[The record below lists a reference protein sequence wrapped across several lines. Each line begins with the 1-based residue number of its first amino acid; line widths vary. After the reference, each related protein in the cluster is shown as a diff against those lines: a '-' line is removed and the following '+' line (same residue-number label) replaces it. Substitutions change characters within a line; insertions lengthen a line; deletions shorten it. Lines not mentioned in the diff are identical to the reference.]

1 MIVSFFTFLHYIVQF
16 ACLEYNIFMEKVND
30 LSPVVKWAG
39 GKEQEL
45 KYILPNVP
53 DNFVRFIEPFVG
65 GGAVYFSMRNKD
77 MLINDKSVELTS
89 LYNNIKYKNKSFVS
103 NLQSIQEAWVGLEN
117 VLDNNIEFF
126 NVVYSKYKL
135 NKIDKDKLITNIEHF
150 INDNKTEFKSLLNTN
165 LLEHYDIFEK
175 ELLRNISAKLIRMK
189 DLEDKKGNL
198 PAKDIYDNFEC
209 GLKGSFYMFIRTL
222 YNKYDKSEYFYFI
235 REYCYSSMFRYNSNG
250 EFNVPY
256 GGISYNRKN
265 FQRKIDY
272 IKSKE
277 LQTHFVNTDIYNLDF
292 EEFLNK
298 IKLTKND
305 FIFLDPPYDTDF
317 SSYVNNTFDK
327 QDQERL
333 ADYLINKCPAKFM
346 LVIKNTDF
354 ILSLY
359 DKKGLYIT
367 SFDKTYMVSF
377 KGRNNRDC
385 EHLLITNY
393 PINNEIKKNSNV
405 AALKPNKKKQLQYA

>member
-1 MIVSFFTFLHYIVQF
+1 
-16 ACLEYNIFMEKVND
+16 MEKVND
-30 LSPVVKWAG
+30 LSPIVKWAG

-65 GGAVYFSMRNKD
+65 GGAVYFSMGNKNK
-77 MLINDKSVELTS
+77 LINDKSVELTT
-89 LYNNIKYKNKSFVS
+89 LYNNIKYKNKDFISR
-103 NLQSIQEAWVGLEN
+103 LQSLQDAWVGLESI
-117 VLDNNIEFF
+117 LDNNIDVF
-126 NVVYSKYKL
+126 NTTYLKYKA
-135 NKIDKDKLITNIEHF
+135 NKIAKEDLIKNIELF
-150 INDNKTEFKSLLNTN
+150 INDNKTAFKQLLNAE
-165 LLEHYDIFEK
+165 LLKHYGIFEK
-175 ELLRNISAKLIRMK
+175 ELLRNISAKLVRMK
-189 DLEDKKGNL
+189 DLEEKKGNL
-198 PAKDIYDNFEC
+198 PEKDIYDNFEC
-209 GLKGSFYMFIRTL
+209 ALKGSFYMFIRAL
-222 YNKYDKSEYFYFI
+222 YNKYDNSEYFYFI

-277 LQTHFVNTDIYNLDF
+277 LQSHFVNTDIYNLDF
-292 EEFLNK
+292 EEFLDK

-333 ADYLINKCPAKFM
+333 ANYLINKCPAKFM
-346 LVIKNTDF
+346 LVIKNTEF
-354 ILSLY
+354 ISDLY
-359 DKKGLYIT
+359 SDKGLYIT

-393 PINNEIKKNSNV
+393 PIGEEVKKTSNV
-405 AALKPNKKKQLQYA
+405 AVLKQNKKKQLQYA

>member
-1 MIVSFFTFLHYIVQF
+1 
-16 ACLEYNIFMEKVND
+16 MEKVND
-30 LSPVVKWAG
+30 LSPVIKWAG

-65 GGAVYFSMRNKD
+65 GGAVYFSMKNKD
-77 MLINDKSVELTS
+77 MLINDKSAELTS

-103 NLQSIQEAWVGLEN
+103 NLQSLQVAWVGLEK

-135 NKIDKDKLITNIEHF
+135 NKIDKDKLNTNIEHF

-165 LLEHYDIFEK
+165 LLVHYDIFEK

-198 PAKDIYDNFEC
+198 SAKDIYDNFEC

-222 YNKYDKSEYFYFI
+222 YNKYDNSEYFYFI

-292 EEFLNK
+292 EEFLDK

-354 ILSLY
+354 ILNLY

-393 PINNEIKKNSNV
+393 PINNEIKKSGTV
-405 AALKPNKKKQLQYA
+405 TALKPNKKKQLQYA

>member
-1 MIVSFFTFLHYIVQF
+1 
-16 ACLEYNIFMEKVND
+16 MEKVND
-30 LSPVVKWAG
+30 LSPVIKWAG

-53 DNFVRFIEPFVG
+53 SNFVRFIEPFVG
-65 GGAVYFSMRNKD
+65 GGAVYFSMKNKD
-77 MLINDKSVELTS
+77 MLINDKSIELTS

-103 NLQSIQEAWVGLEN
+103 NLQSLQVAWVGLEK

-165 LLEHYDIFEK
+165 LLVHYDIFEK

-222 YNKYDKSEYFYFI
+222 YNKYDNSEYFYFI

-292 EEFLNK
+292 EEFLDK

-354 ILSLY
+354 ILNLY

-393 PINNEIKKNSNV
+393 PINNEIKKSGTV
-405 AALKPNKKKQLQYA
+405 TALKSNKKKQLQYA

>member
-1 MIVSFFTFLHYIVQF
+1 M
-16 ACLEYNIFMEKVND
+16 
-30 LSPVVKWAG
+30 SPIVKWAG

-53 DNFVRFIEPFVG
+53 DSFVRFIEPFVG
-65 GGAVYFSMRNKD
+65 GGAVYFSMKNKN
-77 MLINDKSVELTS
+77 MLINDKSIELTS

-103 NLQSIQEAWVGLEN
+103 NLQSLQVAWVGLEKI
-117 VLDNNIEFF
+117 LDNNIEFF

-165 LLEHYDIFEK
+165 LLVHYDIFEK

-222 YNKYDKSEYFYFI
+222 YNKYDNSEYFYFI

-292 EEFLNK
+292 EEFLDK

-333 ADYLINKCPAKFM
+333 ADYLINKCSAKFM

-354 ILSLY
+354 ILNLY

-393 PINNEIKKNSNV
+393 SIDNELKKNSPV

>member
-1 MIVSFFTFLHYIVQF
+1 M
-16 ACLEYNIFMEKVND
+16 
-30 LSPVVKWAG
+30 SPIVKWAG

-53 DNFVRFIEPFVG
+53 SNFVRFIEPFVG
-65 GGAVYFSMRNKD
+65 GGAVYFSMKNKD

-89 LYNNIKYKNKSFVS
+89 LYNNIKYKNKSFVR
-103 NLQSIQEAWVGLEN
+103 NLQTLQDVWIGLEN
-117 VLDNNIEFF
+117 ILDCNIAFF
-126 NVVYSKYKL
+126 NTVYSKYKL
-135 NKIDKDKLITNIEHF
+135 NKIDKNKLIANIEHF
-150 INDNKTEFKSLLNTN
+150 INENKTEFKRLLNSN
-165 LLEHYDIFEK
+165 LLKHYDIFEK
-175 ELLRNISAKLIRMK
+175 ELLRNISAKLVRMK
-189 DLEDKKGNL
+189 NLEEKKGKL
-198 PAKDIYDNFEC
+198 SEKDIYDNFEC
-209 GLKGSFYMFIRTL
+209 ALKGSFYMFIRAL
-222 YNKYDKSEYFYFI
+222 YNKYDNSEYFYFI

-277 LQTHFVNTDIYNLDF
+277 LQSHFVNTDIYNLDF
-292 EEFLNK
+292 EEFLDK

-317 SSYVNNTFDK
+317 SSYVNNAFDR

-333 ADYLINKCPAKFM
+333 ANYLINKCPAKFM

-354 ILSLY
+354 ISDLY
-359 DKKGLYIT
+359 SNKGLYIT

-385 EHLLITNY
+385 KHLLITNY
-393 PINNEIKKNSNV
+393 PIEKEVKETSNV
-405 AALKPNKKKQLQYA
+405 AVLKQNKDKQLQYA

>member
-1 MIVSFFTFLHYIVQF
+1 
-16 ACLEYNIFMEKVND
+16 MEKVND
-30 LSPVVKWAG
+30 LSPVIKWAG

-65 GGAVYFSMRNKD
+65 GGAVYFSMKNKD
-77 MLINDKSVELTS
+77 MLINDKSIELTS

-103 NLQSIQEAWVGLEN
+103 NLQSLQVAWVGLEKI
-117 VLDNNIEFF
+117 LDNNIEFF

-150 INDNKTEFKSLLNTN
+150 INDNKTEFKRLLNTN
-165 LLEHYDIFEK
+165 LLVHYDIFEK

-222 YNKYDKSEYFYFI
+222 YNKYDNSEYFYFI

-292 EEFLNK
+292 EEFLDK

-333 ADYLINKCPAKFM
+333 ADYLINKCSAKFM
-346 LVIKNTDF
+346 LVINNTDF
-354 ILSLY
+354 ILNLY

-393 PINNEIKKNSNV
+393 SIDNELKKNSSV

>member
-1 MIVSFFTFLHYIVQF
+1 
-16 ACLEYNIFMEKVND
+16 MEKRNN
-30 LSPVVKWAG
+30 LSPIVKWAG

-45 KYILPNVP
+45 KYILPNIP

-65 GGAVYFSMRNKD
+65 GGAVYFSMGNINK
-77 MLINDKSVELTS
+77 LINDKSDELTT
-89 LYNNIKYKNKSFVS
+89 LYHNIKYNNKDFI
-103 NLQSIQEAWVGLEN
+103 NRLQSLQDAWVGLEN
-117 VLDNNIEFF
+117 ILDNNIEFF
-126 NVVYSKYKL
+126 NTVYSKYKL
-135 NKIDKDKLITNIEHF
+135 NKIDKDKLIANVEHF
-150 INDNKTEFKSLLNTN
+150 INDNKTEFKKLLNPN
-165 LLEHYDIFEK
+165 LLKHYEIFEK
-175 ELLRNISAKLIRMK
+175 ELLRNVSAKLIRMK
-189 DLEDKKGNL
+189 DLEDKKGKL
-198 PAKDIYDNFEC
+198 SEKDIYDNFEC
-209 GLKGSFYMFIRTL
+209 ALKGSFYMFIRAL
-222 YNKYDKSEYFYFI
+222 YNKYDNSEYFYFI

-272 IKSKE
+272 IKSKD
-277 LQTHFVNTDIYNLDF
+277 LQSHFVNTDIYNLDF
-292 EEFLNK
+292 EEFLDK

-327 QDQERL
+327 QDQARL
-333 ADYLINKCPAKFM
+333 ANYLINKCPAKFM

-354 ILSLY
+354 ILNLY
-359 DKKGLYIT
+359 DKKELYIT

-393 PINNEIKKNSNV
+393 PIENEIKKSGTV
-405 AALKPNKKKQLQYA
+405 TALKPNKKKQLQYA

>member
-1 MIVSFFTFLHYIVQF
+1 
-16 ACLEYNIFMEKVND
+16 MEKVND

-53 DNFVRFIEPFVG
+53 SNFVRFIEPFVG
-65 GGAVYFSMRNKD
+65 GGAVYFSMKNKN

-103 NLQSIQEAWVGLEN
+103 NLQALQDAWVGLEN
-117 VLDNNIEFF
+117 ILDNNIEFF
-126 NVVYSKYKL
+126 NTLYSKYKL
-135 NKIDKDKLITNIEHF
+135 NKIDKDKLIINIEHF
-150 INDNKTEFKSLLNTN
+150 INNNKIGFKNLLNSN
-165 LLEHYDIFEK
+165 LLKHHDIFEK
-175 ELLRNISAKLIRMK
+175 ELLRNVSAKLIRMK

-198 PAKDIYDNFEC
+198 PEKDIYDNFEC
-209 GLKGSFYMFIRTL
+209 GLKGSFYMFIRAL
-222 YNKYDKSEYFYFI
+222 YNQYDNSEYFYFI

-292 EEFLNK
+292 EEFLDE

-354 ILSLY
+354 ISDLY
-359 DKKGLYIT
+359 NNKGLYIT

-393 PINNEIKKNSNV
+393 PIGGEIQKSNTV
-405 AALKPNKKKQLQYA
+405 AVLKSNKKKQLQYA

>member
-1 MIVSFFTFLHYIVQF
+1 
-16 ACLEYNIFMEKVND
+16 MEKVND
-30 LSPVVKWAG
+30 LSPVIKWAG

-65 GGAVYFSMRNKD
+65 GGAVYFSMKNKD
-77 MLINDKSVELTS
+77 MLINDKSIELTS

-103 NLQSIQEAWVGLEN
+103 NLQSLQVAWVGLEKI
-117 VLDNNIEFF
+117 LDNNIEFF

-150 INDNKTEFKSLLNTN
+150 INDNKTEFKRLLNTN
-165 LLEHYDIFEK
+165 LLVHYDIFEK

-222 YNKYDKSEYFYFI
+222 YNKYDNSEYFYFI

-292 EEFLNK
+292 EEFLDK

-354 ILSLY
+354 ILNLY

-393 PINNEIKKNSNV
+393 SIDNELKKNSSV

>member
-1 MIVSFFTFLHYIVQF
+1 
-16 ACLEYNIFMEKVND
+16 MEGSKN
-30 LSPVVKWAG
+30 LSPILKWAG

-53 DNFVRFIEPFVG
+53 SNFVRFIEPFVG
-65 GGAVYFSMRNKD
+65 GGAVYFSMKNKD
-77 MLINDKSVELTS
+77 MLINDKSIELTS

-103 NLQSIQEAWVGLEN
+103 NLQSLQVAWVGLEK

-165 LLEHYDIFEK
+165 LLVHYDIFEK

-222 YNKYDKSEYFYFI
+222 YNKYDNSEYFYFI

-272 IKSKE
+272 IKSNE

-292 EEFLNK
+292 EEFLDK
-298 IKLTKND
+298 IKLAKND

-354 ILSLY
+354 ILNLY

-393 PINNEIKKNSNV
+393 PINNEIKKSGTV
-405 AALKPNKKKQLQYA
+405 TALKPNKKKQLQYA

>member
-1 MIVSFFTFLHYIVQF
+1 
-16 ACLEYNIFMEKVND
+16 MEKGNN

-45 KYILPNVP
+45 KYILPNIP
-53 DNFVRFIEPFVG
+53 NGFVRFIEPFVG
-65 GGAVYFSMRNKD
+65 GGAVYFSIKNKD
-77 MLINDKSVELTS
+77 MLINDKSVELIS
-89 LYNNIKYKNKSFVS
+89 LYNNIKYKNKSFAS
-103 NLQSIQEAWVGLEN
+103 NLQSLQDAWIRLEN

-126 NVVYSKYKL
+126 NTVYSKYKS
-135 NKIDKDKLITNIEHF
+135 NKIDKDKLRVNIEHF
-150 INDNKTEFKSLLNTN
+150 IKDNKTMFKQLLNPE
-165 LLEHYDIFEK
+165 LSKHYYIFEK
-175 ELLRNISAKLIRMK
+175 ELLRNISSKLVRMK
-189 DLEDKKGNL
+189 DLEEKKGNL

-209 GLKGSFYMFIRTL
+209 GLKGSFYMFIRAL
-222 YNKYDKSEYFYFI
+222 YNKYDNSEYFYFI

-272 IKSKE
+272 IKSNE

-292 EEFLNK
+292 EEFLDK

-354 ILSLY
+354 ISNLY

-393 PINNEIKKNSNV
+393 LINNEIKKSDTV
-405 AALKPNKKKQLQYA
+405 TALELNKKKQLQYA

>member
-1 MIVSFFTFLHYIVQF
+1 
-16 ACLEYNIFMEKVND
+16 MEKVND
-30 LSPVVKWAG
+30 LSPIVKWAG

-65 GGAVYFSMRNKD
+65 GGAVYFSMGNKNK
-77 MLINDKSVELTS
+77 LINDKSVELTT
-89 LYNNIKYKNKSFVS
+89 LYNNIKYKNKDFISR
-103 NLQSIQEAWVGLEN
+103 LQSLQDAWTGLECILN
-117 VLDNNIEFF
+117 NNIDVF
-126 NVVYSKYKL
+126 NTTYSKYKA
-135 NKIDKDKLITNIEHF
+135 NKIAKEDLIKNIELF
-150 INDNKTEFKSLLNTN
+150 VNDNKTAFKQLLNPE
-165 LLEHYDIFEK
+165 LLKHYDIFEK
-175 ELLRNISAKLIRMK
+175 ELLRNISAKLVRMK
-189 DLEDKKGNL
+189 DLEEKKGNL
-198 PAKDIYDNFEC
+198 PEKDIYDNFEC
-209 GLKGSFYMFIRTL
+209 ALKGSFYMFIRAL
-222 YNKYDKSEYFYFI
+222 YNKYDNSEYFYFI

-272 IKSKE
+272 VKSKE
-277 LQTHFVNTDIYNLDF
+277 LQSHFVNTDIYNLDF
-292 EEFLNK
+292 EEFLDK

-333 ADYLINKCPAKFM
+333 ANYLINKCPAKFM

-354 ILSLY
+354 ISDLY
-359 DKKGLYIT
+359 SDKGLYIT

-393 PINNEIKKNSNV
+393 PIGEEVNKTNNV
-405 AALKPNKKKQLQYA
+405 AVLKSNKKKQLQYA

>member
-1 MIVSFFTFLHYIVQF
+1 
-16 ACLEYNIFMEKVND
+16 MEKVND
-30 LSPVVKWAG
+30 LSPIVKWAG

-53 DNFVRFIEPFVG
+53 DDFVRFIEPFVG
-65 GGAVYFSMRNKD
+65 GGAVYFSMGNKNK
-77 MLINDKSVELTS
+77 LINDKSVELTT
-89 LYNNIKYKNKSFVS
+89 LYNNIKYKNKDFISR
-103 NLQSIQEAWVGLEN
+103 LQSLQDAWVGLESI
-117 VLDNNIEFF
+117 LDNNIDVF
-126 NVVYSKYKL
+126 NTTYLKYKA
-135 NKIDKDKLITNIEHF
+135 NKIAKEDLIKNIELF
-150 INDNKTEFKSLLNTN
+150 VNDNKTAFKQLLNPK
-165 LLEHYDIFEK
+165 LLKHYDIFEK
-175 ELLRNISAKLIRMK
+175 ELLRNISAKLVRMK
-189 DLEDKKGNL
+189 DLEEKKGNL
-198 PAKDIYDNFEC
+198 PEKDIYDNFEC
-209 GLKGSFYMFIRTL
+209 ALKGSFYMFIRAL
-222 YNKYDKSEYFYFI
+222 YNKYDNSEYFYFI

-277 LQTHFVNTDIYNLDF
+277 LQSHFVNTDIYNLDF
-292 EEFLNK
+292 EEFLDK

-317 SSYVNNTFDK
+317 SSYVNNSFDK
-327 QDQERL
+327 KDQERL
-333 ADYLINKCPAKFM
+333 ANYLINKCLAKFM

-354 ILSLY
+354 ISELY
-359 DKKGLYIT
+359 SNKGLHIN

-385 EHLLITNY
+385 EHLIITNY
-393 PINNEIKKNSNV
+393 PLPSEETAVTSSN
-405 AALKPNKKKQLQYA
+405 LKRKKQLQYA

>member
-1 MIVSFFTFLHYIVQF
+1 M
-16 ACLEYNIFMEKVND
+16 
-30 LSPVVKWAG
+30 SPVVKWAG

-53 DNFVRFIEPFVG
+53 SNFVRFIEPFVG
-65 GGAVYFSMRNKD
+65 GGAVYFSMKNKD
-77 MLINDKSVELTS
+77 MLINDKSIELTS

-103 NLQSIQEAWVGLEN
+103 NLQSLQVAWVGLEK

-165 LLEHYDIFEK
+165 LLVHYDIFEK

-189 DLEDKKGNL
+189 NLEDKKDNL

-222 YNKYDKSEYFYFI
+222 YNKYDNSEYFYFI

-292 EEFLNK
+292 EEFLDK

-317 SSYVNNTFDK
+317 SSYVNNAFDR

-333 ADYLINKCPAKFM
+333 ANYLINKCPAKFM

-354 ILSLY
+354 ISNLY
-359 DKKGLYIT
+359 SNKGLYIT

-385 EHLLITNY
+385 KHLLITNY
-393 PINNEIKKNSNV
+393 PIEEEVKETTNV
-405 AALKPNKKKQLQYA
+405 AVLKQNKDKQLQYA

>member
-1 MIVSFFTFLHYIVQF
+1 M
-16 ACLEYNIFMEKVND
+16 
-30 LSPVVKWAG
+30 SPIVKWAG

-53 DNFVRFIEPFVG
+53 DSFVRFIEPFVG
-65 GGAVYFSMRNKD
+65 GGAVYFSMKNKN

-89 LYNNIKYKNKSFVS
+89 LYNNIKYKNESFVS
-103 NLQSIQEAWVGLEN
+103 NLQALQNAWVSLEN
-117 VLDNNIEFF
+117 ILDNNIEFF
-126 NVVYSKYKL
+126 NTVYLKYKL
-135 NKIDKDKLITNIEHF
+135 NKIDKDKLIVNIERF
-150 INDNKTEFKSLLNTN
+150 INNNKTKFKSLLNSN

-189 DLEDKKGNL
+189 DLEEKKGNL
-198 PAKDIYDNFEC
+198 PEKDIYDNFEC
-209 GLKGSFYMFIRTL
+209 ALKGSFYMFIRAL
-222 YNKYDKSEYFYFI
+222 YNKYDNSEYFYFI

-277 LQTHFVNTDIYNLDF
+277 LQSHFVNTDIYNLDF
-292 EEFLNK
+292 EEFLDK

-305 FIFLDPPYDTDF
+305 FIFLDPPYDTNF
-317 SSYVNNTFDK
+317 SSYVNNAFDR

-333 ADYLINKCPAKFM
+333 ANYLINKCPAKFM

-354 ILSLY
+354 ISDLY
-359 DKKGLYIT
+359 SNKGLYIT

-385 EHLLITNY
+385 KHLLITNY
-393 PINNEIKKNSNV
+393 PIEKEVKETSNV
-405 AALKPNKKKQLQYA
+405 AVLKQNKDKQLQYA

>member
-1 MIVSFFTFLHYIVQF
+1 
-16 ACLEYNIFMEKVND
+16 MEKGNN
-30 LSPVVKWAG
+30 LSPIVKWAG

-65 GGAVYFSMRNKD
+65 GGAVYFSMGNINK
-77 MLINDKSVELTS
+77 LINDKSDELTT
-89 LYNNIKYKNKSFVS
+89 LYHNIKYNNKDFI
-103 NLQSIQEAWVGLEN
+103 NRLQSLQDAWIGLESI
-117 VLDNNIEFF
+117 LDNNIAFF
-126 NVVYSKYKL
+126 NETYSQYRL
-135 NKIDKDKLITNIEHF
+135 NKISKDELIKSIEQF
-150 INDNKTEFKSLLNTN
+150 VNGNKTSFAYLLNSE
-165 LLEHYDIFEK
+165 LLKHYDIFEK
-175 ELLRNISAKLIRMK
+175 ELLRNITAKLVRMK
-189 DLEDKKGNL
+189 DLEEKKGNL
-198 PAKDIYDNFEC
+198 PEKDIYDNFEC
-209 GLKGSFYMFIRTL
+209 ALKGSFYMFIRTL
-222 YNKYDKSEYFYFI
+222 YNKYDNSEYFYFI

-277 LQTHFVNTDIYNLDF
+277 LQSHFVNTDIYNLDF
-292 EEFLNK
+292 EEFLDK

-333 ADYLINKCPAKFM
+333 ANYLINKCPAKFM

-354 ILSLY
+354 ISDLY
-359 DKKGLYIT
+359 SNKGLYIT

-393 PINNEIKKNSNV
+393 PIDNEIKKSGTV
-405 AALKPNKKKQLQYA
+405 TALKPNKKKQLQYA

>member
-1 MIVSFFTFLHYIVQF
+1 
-16 ACLEYNIFMEKVND
+16 MEKVND

-53 DNFVRFIEPFVG
+53 DSFVRFIEPFVG
-65 GGAVYFSMRNKD
+65 GGAVYFSMKNKN

-89 LYNNIKYKNKSFVS
+89 LYNNIKYKNESFVS
-103 NLQSIQEAWVGLEN
+103 NLQALQNAWVSLEN
-117 VLDNNIEFF
+117 ILDNNIEFF
-126 NVVYSKYKL
+126 NTVYLKYKL
-135 NKIDKDKLITNIEHF
+135 NKIDKDKLIVNIERF
-150 INDNKTEFKSLLNTN
+150 INNNKTEFKSLLNSN
-165 LLEHYDIFEK
+165 LLKNYDIFEK
-175 ELLRNISAKLIRMK
+175 ELLRNVSAKLIRMK
-189 DLEDKKGNL
+189 DLEGKKGNL
-198 PAKDIYDNFEC
+198 PEKDIYDNFEC
-209 GLKGSFYMFIRTL
+209 GLKGSFYMFIRAL
-222 YNKYDKSEYFYFI
+222 YNKYDNSEYFYFI

-354 ILSLY
+354 ISNLY

-393 PINNEIKKNSNV
+393 PINNEIKKSDTV
-405 AALKPNKKKQLQYA
+405 TALELNKKKQLQYA

>member
-1 MIVSFFTFLHYIVQF
+1 
-16 ACLEYNIFMEKVND
+16 MEKVNE
-30 LSPVVKWAG
+30 LSPIVKWAG

-65 GGAVYFSMRNKD
+65 GGAVYFSIRNKNK
-77 MLINDKSVELTS
+77 LINDKSVELTT
-89 LYNNIKYKNKSFVS
+89 LYNNIKYKNKDFITR
-103 NLQSIQEAWVGLEN
+103 LQSLQDAWIGLESI
-117 VLDNNIEFF
+117 LDNSIDVF
-126 NVVYSKYKL
+126 NTTYSKYKV
-135 NKIDKDKLITNIEHF
+135 NKIAKEDLIKNIELF
-150 INDNKTEFKSLLNTN
+150 INDNKTAFKQLLNPE
-165 LLEHYDIFEK
+165 LLKHYDIFEK
-175 ELLRNISAKLIRMK
+175 ELLRNISAKLVRMK
-189 DLEDKKGNL
+189 DLEEKKGNL
-198 PAKDIYDNFEC
+198 LEKDIHDNFEC
-209 GLKGSFYMFIRTL
+209 ALKGSFYMFIRAL
-222 YNKYDKSEYFYFI
+222 YNKYDNSEYFYFI

-277 LQTHFVNTDIYNLDF
+277 LQSHFANTDIYNLDF
-292 EEFLNK
+292 EEFLDK

-333 ADYLINKCPAKFM
+333 ANYLINKCPAKFM
-346 LVIKNTDF
+346 LVIKNTEF
-354 ILSLY
+354 ISNLY
-359 DKKGLYIT
+359 SSKGLYIT
-367 SFDKTYMVSF
+367 SFDKTYMVNF
-377 KGRNNRDC
+377 NGRNNRDC

-393 PINNEIKKNSNV
+393 PIGEEVKKISNV
-405 AALKPNKKKQLQYA
+405 AVLKQNKEKQLQYA

>member
-1 MIVSFFTFLHYIVQF
+1 MYLHVI
-16 ACLEYNIFMEKVND
+16 AIGLCLDYNLFMEKVKD
-30 LSPVVKWAG
+30 LSPIVKWAG

-65 GGAVYFSMRNKD
+65 GGAVYFSMKNKD

-89 LYNNIKYKNKSFVS
+89 LYNNIKYKNKSFVR
-103 NLQSIQEAWVGLEN
+103 NLQALQDVWIGLEN
-117 VLDNNIEFF
+117 ILDCNIEFF
-126 NVVYSKYKL
+126 NTVYSKYKL
-135 NKIDKDKLITNIEHF
+135 NKIDKNKLIANIEHF
-150 INDNKTEFKSLLNTN
+150 INENNTEFKRLLNSN
-165 LLEHYDIFEK
+165 LLKHYDIFEK
-175 ELLRNISAKLIRMK
+175 ELLRNISAKLVRMK

-222 YNKYDKSEYFYFI
+222 YNKYDNSEYFYFI

-256 GGISYNRKN
+256 GGISYNRKI

-277 LQTHFVNTDIYNLDF
+277 LQSHFVNTDIYNLDF
-292 EEFLNK
+292 EEFLDK

-317 SSYVNNTFDK
+317 SSYVNNAFDR

-333 ADYLINKCPAKFM
+333 ANYLINKCPAKFM

-354 ILSLY
+354 ISDLY
-359 DKKGLYIT
+359 SNKGLYIT

-385 EHLLITNY
+385 KHLLITNY
-393 PINNEIKKNSNV
+393 PIEKKVNETSNV
-405 AALKPNKKKQLQYA
+405 AVLKQNKDKQLQYA

>member
-1 MIVSFFTFLHYIVQF
+1 
-16 ACLEYNIFMEKVND
+16 MEKVKD
-30 LSPVVKWAG
+30 LSPIVKWAG

-53 DNFVRFIEPFVG
+53 DGFIRFIEPFVG
-65 GGAVYFSMRNKD
+65 GGAVYFSMKNKD
-77 MLINDKSVELTS
+77 MLINDKSIELTS

-103 NLQSIQEAWVGLEN
+103 NLQSLQVAWVGLEKI
-117 VLDNNIEFF
+117 LDNNIEFF
-126 NVVYSKYKL
+126 NVIYSKYKL

-165 LLEHYDIFEK
+165 LLVHYDIFEK

-222 YNKYDKSEYFYFI
+222 HNKYDNSEYFYFI

-292 EEFLNK
+292 EEFLDK

-354 ILSLY
+354 ILNLY

-393 PINNEIKKNSNV
+393 SIDNELKKNSPV

>member
-1 MIVSFFTFLHYIVQF
+1 
-16 ACLEYNIFMEKVND
+16 MEKVND
-30 LSPVVKWAG
+30 LSPVVKWTG

-45 KYILPNVP
+45 KYILPNIP
-53 DNFVRFIEPFVG
+53 SNFVRFIEPFIG
-65 GGAVYFSMRNKD
+65 GGAVYFSMKNKD
-77 MLINDKSVELTS
+77 MLINDKSAELTS
-89 LYNNIKYKNKSFVS
+89 LYNNIKYKNKNFVS
-103 NLQSIQEAWVGLEN
+103 DLQSLQDAWIGLEN
-117 VLDNNIEFF
+117 ILNNNIEFF
-126 NVVYSKYKL
+126 NAVYSKYKS
-135 NKIDKDKLITNIEHF
+135 NKIDKDKLIANFEHF
-150 INDNKTEFKSLLNTN
+150 INDNKVEFKSLLNSN
-165 LLEHYDIFEK
+165 LLKHYDIFEK
-175 ELLRNISAKLIRMK
+175 ELLRNVSAKLIRMK

-198 PAKDIYDNFEC
+198 PQKDIYDNFEC
-209 GLKGSFYMFIRTL
+209 GLKGSFYMFIRAL
-222 YNKYDKSEYFYFI
+222 YNKYDNSEYFYFI

-277 LQTHFVNTDIYNLDF
+277 LQAHFVNTDIYNLDF
-292 EEFLNK
+292 EEFLDE

-354 ILSLY
+354 ISNLY

-393 PINNEIKKNSNV
+393 PIDNEIKRSGTV
-405 AALKPNKKKQLQYA
+405 ATLKPNKKKQLQYA

>member
-1 MIVSFFTFLHYIVQF
+1 
-16 ACLEYNIFMEKVND
+16 MEKVNY
-30 LSPVVKWAG
+30 LSPIVKWAG

-65 GGAVYFSMRNKD
+65 GGAVYFSMGNKNK
-77 MLINDKSVELTS
+77 LINDKSVELTT
-89 LYNNIKYKNKSFVS
+89 LYNNIKYKNKDFITR
-103 NLQSIQEAWVGLEN
+103 LQSLQDAWIGLESI
-117 VLDNNIEFF
+117 LDDNIDVF
-126 NVVYSKYKL
+126 NTTYSKYKA
-135 NKIDKDKLITNIEHF
+135 NKIAKEDLIKNIELF
-150 INDNKTEFKSLLNTN
+150 VNDNKKAFKQLLNAE
-165 LLEHYDIFEK
+165 LLKHYGIFEK
-175 ELLRNISAKLIRMK
+175 ELLRNISAKLVRMK
-189 DLEDKKGNL
+189 DLEEKKGNL
-198 PAKDIYDNFEC
+198 PEKDIYDNFEC
-209 GLKGSFYMFIRTL
+209 ALKGSFYMFIRAL
-222 YNKYDKSEYFYFI
+222 YNKYDNSEYFYFI

-277 LQTHFVNTDIYNLDF
+277 LQSHFVNTDIYNLDF
-292 EEFLNK
+292 EEFLDK

-327 QDQERL
+327 HDQERL
-333 ADYLINKCPAKFM
+333 ANYLINKCSAKFM

-354 ILSLY
+354 ISDLY
-359 DKKGLYIT
+359 SDKGLYIT

-393 PINNEIKKNSNV
+393 PIGEDVKKTSNV
-405 AALKPNKKKQLQYA
+405 AVLKPNKKKQLQYA

>member
-1 MIVSFFTFLHYIVQF
+1 
-16 ACLEYNIFMEKVND
+16 MEKVND
-30 LSPVVKWAG
+30 LSPIVKWAG

-53 DNFVRFIEPFVG
+53 NNFVRFIEPFVG
-65 GGAVYFSMRNKD
+65 GGAVYFSMGNKNK
-77 MLINDKSVELTS
+77 LINDKSVELTS
-89 LYNNIKYKNKSFVS
+89 LYNNIKYKNKDFI
-103 NLQSIQEAWVGLEN
+103 NRLQSLQDAWIGLESI
-117 VLDNNIEFF
+117 LDNNIEFF
-126 NVVYSKYKL
+126 NSIYSKYKS
-135 NKIDKDKLITNIEHF
+135 NKISKENLISNIELF
-150 INDNKTEFKSLLNTN
+150 INNNKKAFERLLNVE
-165 LLEHYDIFEK
+165 LSEHYELFEK
-175 ELLRNISAKLIRMK
+175 ELLRNISAKLVRMK
-189 DLEDKKGNL
+189 DLEEEKGNL
-198 PAKDIYDNFEC
+198 SEKDIYDNFEC
-209 GLKGSFYMFIRTL
+209 GLKGSFYMFIRAL
-222 YNKYDKSEYFYFI
+222 YNRYDNSEYFYFI

-277 LQTHFVNTDIYNLDF
+277 LQSHFVNTDIYNLDF
-292 EEFLNK
+292 EEFLDK

-317 SSYVNNTFDK
+317 SSYVNNAFDK

-333 ADYLINKCPAKFM
+333 ANYLINKCSAKFM
-346 LVIKNTDF
+346 LVIKNTEF
-354 ILSLY
+354 ISNLY
-359 DKKGLYIT
+359 NNKGLYIT

-393 PINNEIKKNSNV
+393 PIDEEVKKTNNV
-405 AALKPNKKKQLQYA
+405 AILKPNKKKQLQYV

>member
-1 MIVSFFTFLHYIVQF
+1 
-16 ACLEYNIFMEKVND
+16 MEKGNN

-53 DNFVRFIEPFVG
+53 DIFVRYIEPFVG
-65 GGAVYFSMRNKD
+65 GGAVYFSMKNKD
-77 MLINDKSVELTS
+77 MLINDKSIELTS

-103 NLQSIQEAWVGLEN
+103 NLQSLQVAWVGLEK

-165 LLEHYDIFEK
+165 LLVHYDIFEK

-189 DLEDKKGNL
+189 NLEDKKDNL

-222 YNKYDKSEYFYFI
+222 YNKYDNSEYFYFI

-292 EEFLNK
+292 EEFLDK

-317 SSYVNNTFDK
+317 SSYVNNAFDR

-333 ADYLINKCPAKFM
+333 ANYLINKCPAKFM

-354 ILSLY
+354 ISNLY
-359 DKKGLYIT
+359 SNKGLYIT

-385 EHLLITNY
+385 KHLLITNY
-393 PINNEIKKNSNV
+393 PIEKEVKETTNV
-405 AALKPNKKKQLQYA
+405 AVLKQNKDKQLQYA

>member
-1 MIVSFFTFLHYIVQF
+1 
-16 ACLEYNIFMEKVND
+16 MEKVND
-30 LSPVVKWAG
+30 LSPVIKWAG

-65 GGAVYFSMRNKD
+65 GGAVYFSMKNKD
-77 MLINDKSVELTS
+77 MLINDKSAELTS

-103 NLQSIQEAWVGLEN
+103 NLQSLQVAWVGLEK

-126 NVVYSKYKL
+126 NVVYLKYKL
-135 NKIDKDKLITNIEHF
+135 NKIDKDKLNTNIEHF

-165 LLEHYDIFEK
+165 LLVHYDIFEK

-222 YNKYDKSEYFYFI
+222 YNKYDNSEYFYFI

-292 EEFLNK
+292 EEFLDK

-354 ILSLY
+354 ILNLY

-393 PINNEIKKNSNV
+393 PINNEIKKSGTV
-405 AALKPNKKKQLQYA
+405 TALKPNKKKQLQYA

>member
-1 MIVSFFTFLHYIVQF
+1 
-16 ACLEYNIFMEKVND
+16 MEKGNN

-45 KYILPNVP
+45 KYILPNIP
-53 DNFVRFIEPFVG
+53 NGFVRFIEPFVG
-65 GGAVYFSMRNKD
+65 GGAVYFSIKNKD
-77 MLINDKSVELTS
+77 TLINDKSVELIS
-89 LYNNIKYKNKSFVS
+89 LYNNIKYKNKSFAS
-103 NLQSIQEAWVGLEN
+103 NLQSLQDAWIRLEN

-126 NVVYSKYKL
+126 NTVYSKYKS
-135 NKIDKDKLITNIEHF
+135 NKIDKDKLRVNIEHF
-150 INDNKTEFKSLLNTN
+150 IKDNKTMFKQLLNPE
-165 LLEHYDIFEK
+165 LSKHYYIFEK
-175 ELLRNISAKLIRMK
+175 ELLRNISSKLVRMK
-189 DLEDKKGNL
+189 DLEEKKGNL

-209 GLKGSFYMFIRTL
+209 GLKGSFYMFIRAL
-222 YNKYDKSEYFYFI
+222 YNKYDNSEYFYFI

-272 IKSKE
+272 IKSNE

-292 EEFLNK
+292 EEFLDK

-354 ILSLY
+354 ISNLY

-393 PINNEIKKNSNV
+393 LINNEIKKSDTV
-405 AALKPNKKKQLQYA
+405 TALELNKKKQLQYA

>member
-1 MIVSFFTFLHYIVQF
+1 
-16 ACLEYNIFMEKVND
+16 MEKVND
-30 LSPVVKWAG
+30 LSPIVKWAG

-65 GGAVYFSMRNKD
+65 GGAVYFSMDNKNK
-77 MLINDKSVELTS
+77 LINDKSVELTT
-89 LYNNIKYKNKSFVS
+89 LYNNIKYKNKDFISR
-103 NLQSIQEAWVGLEN
+103 LQSLQNAWVGLESI
-117 VLDNNIEFF
+117 LDNNIDVF
-126 NVVYSKYKL
+126 NTTYSKYKA
-135 NKIDKDKLITNIEHF
+135 NKIAKEDLIKNIELF
-150 INDNKTEFKSLLNTN
+150 VNDNKMAFKQLLNAE
-165 LLEHYDIFEK
+165 LLKHYGIFEK
-175 ELLRNISAKLIRMK
+175 ELLRNISAKLVRMK
-189 DLEDKKGNL
+189 DLEEKKGNL
-198 PAKDIYDNFEC
+198 PEKDIYDNFEC
-209 GLKGSFYMFIRTL
+209 ALKGSFYMFIRAL
-222 YNKYDKSEYFYFI
+222 YNKYDNSEYFYFI

-277 LQTHFVNTDIYNLDF
+277 LQSHFVNTDIYNLDF
-292 EEFLNK
+292 EEFLDK
-298 IKLTKND
+298 IHLTKND

-327 QDQERL
+327 RDQERL
-333 ADYLINKCPAKFM
+333 ANYLIKKCPAKFM

-354 ILSLY
+354 ISELY
-359 DKKGLYIT
+359 SDKGLYIT

-393 PINNEIKKNSNV
+393 PIGEDVKETSNV
-405 AALKPNKKKQLQYA
+405 AVLKPNKKKQLQYASL

>member
-1 MIVSFFTFLHYIVQF
+1 M
-16 ACLEYNIFMEKVND
+16 
-30 LSPVVKWAG
+30 SPIVKWAG

-65 GGAVYFSMRNKD
+65 GGAVYFSMKNKD

-89 LYNNIKYKNKSFVS
+89 LYNNIKYKNKSFVR
-103 NLQSIQEAWVGLEN
+103 NIQALQDVWIGLEN
-117 VLDNNIEFF
+117 ILDCNIEFF
-126 NVVYSKYKL
+126 NTVYSKYKL
-135 NKIDKDKLITNIEHF
+135 NKIDKDRLITNIEHF

-165 LLEHYDIFEK
+165 LLVHYDIFEK

-222 YNKYDKSEYFYFI
+222 YNKYDNSEYFYFI

-292 EEFLNK
+292 EEFLDK

-354 ILSLY
+354 ILNLY

-393 PINNEIKKNSNV
+393 PINDEIKKSGTV
-405 AALKPNKKKQLQYA
+405 TALKPNKKKQLQYA

>member
-1 MIVSFFTFLHYIVQF
+1 M
-16 ACLEYNIFMEKVND
+16 
-30 LSPVVKWAG
+30 SPIVKWAG

-65 GGAVYFSMRNKD
+65 GGAVYFSMGNKNK
-77 MLINDKSVELTS
+77 LINDKSVELTT
-89 LYNNIKYKNKSFVS
+89 LYNNIKYKNKDFISR
-103 NLQSIQEAWVGLEN
+103 LQSLQDAWVGLESI
-117 VLDNNIEFF
+117 LDNNIDVF
-126 NVVYSKYKL
+126 NTTYLKYKA
-135 NKIDKDKLITNIEHF
+135 NKIAKEDLIKNTELF
-150 INDNKTEFKSLLNTN
+150 INDNKTAFKQLLNAE
-165 LLEHYDIFEK
+165 LLKHYGIFEK
-175 ELLRNISAKLIRMK
+175 ELLRNICAKLVRMK
-189 DLEDKKGNL
+189 DLEEKKGNL
-198 PAKDIYDNFEC
+198 PEKDIYDNFEC
-209 GLKGSFYMFIRTL
+209 ALKGSFYMFIRAL
-222 YNKYDKSEYFYFI
+222 YNKYDNSEYFYFI

-277 LQTHFVNTDIYNLDF
+277 LQSHFVNTDIYNLDF
-292 EEFLNK
+292 EEFLDK
-298 IKLTKND
+298 IKLNKND

-333 ADYLINKCPAKFM
+333 ANYLINKCPAKFM

-354 ILSLY
+354 ISELY
-359 DKKGLYIT
+359 SDKGLYIT

-393 PINNEIKKNSNV
+393 PIGEDVKKPSNV
-405 AALKPNKKKQLQYA
+405 AVLKPNKKKQLQYA

>member
-1 MIVSFFTFLHYIVQF
+1 
-16 ACLEYNIFMEKVND
+16 MENAKI
-30 LSPVVKWAG
+30 LSPIVKWAG

-45 KYILPNVP
+45 KYILPNIP
-53 DNFVRFIEPFVG
+53 NNFVRFIEPFVG
-65 GGAVYFSMRNKD
+65 GGAVYFSMKNKN

-103 NLQSIQEAWVGLEN
+103 NLQSLQDAWVGLEN
-117 VLDNNIEFF
+117 ILDNNIEFF
-126 NVVYSKYKL
+126 NTVYSKYKS
-135 NKIDKDKLITNIEHF
+135 NKIDKDKLIANIEHF
-150 INDNKTEFKSLLNTN
+150 VNDNKTGFKSLLSSN
-165 LLEHYDIFEK
+165 LLKHYDIFEK
-175 ELLRNISAKLIRMK
+175 ELLRNVSAKMIRMK

-198 PAKDIYDNFEC
+198 PQKDIYDNFEC
-209 GLKGSFYMFIRTL
+209 GLKGSFYMFIRAL
-222 YNKYDKSEYFYFI
+222 YNQYDNSEYFYFI

-256 GGISYNRKN
+256 GGISYNRKK

-292 EEFLNK
+292 EKFLDE

-317 SSYVNNTFDK
+317 SSYENNAFDK
-327 QDQERL
+327 QDQKRL
-333 ADYLINKCPAKFM
+333 SNYLINKCPAKFM

-354 ILSLY
+354 ISNLY
-359 DKKGLYIT
+359 NNKGLYIT

-385 EHLLITNY
+385 EHLIITNY
-393 PINNEIKKNSNV
+393 QLPTEENKIATLNLKQNN
-405 AALKPNKKKQLQYA
+405 QLQYA

>member
-1 MIVSFFTFLHYIVQF
+1 MQFT
-16 ACLEYNIFMEKVND
+16 CLEYNTFMEKVND

-53 DNFVRFIEPFVG
+53 SSFVRFIEPFVG
-65 GGAVYFSMRNKD
+65 GGAVYFSMKNKD

-89 LYNNIKYKNKSFVS
+89 LYNNIKYKNESFVS
-103 NLQSIQEAWVGLEN
+103 NLQALQNAWVSLEN
-117 VLDNNIEFF
+117 ILDNNIEFF
-126 NVVYSKYKL
+126 NTVYLKYKL
-135 NKIDKDKLITNIEHF
+135 NKIDKDKLIVNIERF
-150 INDNKTEFKSLLNTN
+150 INNNKTEFKSLLSSN

-198 PAKDIYDNFEC
+198 TKKDIYDNFEC
-209 GLKGSFYMFIRTL
+209 GLKGSFYMFIRAL
-222 YNKYDKSEYFYFI
+222 YNKYDNSEYFYFI

-292 EEFLNK
+292 EEFLDK
-298 IKLTKND
+298 IKLTEND

-393 PINNEIKKNSNV
+393 PINNEIEKSSNV

>member
-1 MIVSFFTFLHYIVQF
+1 
-16 ACLEYNIFMEKVND
+16 MEKVKD
-30 LSPVVKWAG
+30 LSPIVKWAG

-45 KYILPNVP
+45 KYIFPNVP

-65 GGAVYFSMRNKD
+65 GGAVYFSMKNKD

-89 LYNNIKYKNKSFVS
+89 LYNNIKYKNKSFVR
-103 NLQSIQEAWVGLEN
+103 NLQALQDVWIGLEN
-117 VLDNNIEFF
+117 ILDCNIEFF
-126 NVVYSKYKL
+126 NTVYSKYKL
-135 NKIDKDKLITNIEHF
+135 NKIDKNKLIANIEHF
-150 INDNKTEFKSLLNTN
+150 INENKTEFKRLLNSN
-165 LLEHYDIFEK
+165 LLKHYDIFEK
-175 ELLRNISAKLIRMK
+175 ELLRNISAKLVRMK
-189 DLEDKKGNL
+189 NLEEKKGKL
-198 PAKDIYDNFEC
+198 SEKDIYDNFEC
-209 GLKGSFYMFIRTL
+209 ALKGSFYMFIRAL
-222 YNKYDKSEYFYFI
+222 YNKYDNSEYFYFI

-277 LQTHFVNTDIYNLDF
+277 LQSHFVNTDIYNLDF
-292 EEFLNK
+292 EEFLDK

-317 SSYVNNTFDK
+317 SSYVNNAFDR

-333 ADYLINKCPAKFM
+333 ANYLINKCPAKFM

-354 ILSLY
+354 ISDLY
-359 DKKGLYIT
+359 SNKGLYIT

-385 EHLLITNY
+385 KHLLITNY
-393 PINNEIKKNSNV
+393 PIEKEVKETSNV
-405 AALKPNKKKQLQYA
+405 AILKQNKDKQLQYA